1 MQRPGG
7 CGGPQAAV
15 ADGAVRFRNDV
26 RDSLLN
32 ENEVRVLVV
41 DDLDDAAQALAM
53 LLNVSGYSART
64 ASDGESALAIVEEFK
79 PHCVLLDVQ
88 MPGINGLELTRR
100 LRARY
105 KDDIVLVAVT
115 GGTADDAK
123 VAGTFELVDHY
134 LTKPIEIEK
143 LEKILPPIED

>member
-1 MQRPGG
+1 
-7 CGGPQAAV
+7 
-15 ADGAVRFRNDV
+15 VRRGFENDV
-26 RDSLLN
+26 RNFLLN
-32 ENEVRVLVV
+32 DNEVRVLVV

-53 LLNVSGYSART
+53 LLNISGYSART
-64 ASDGESALAIVEEFK
+64 AIDGESALAMVEEFK

-115 GGTADDAK
+115 GGNSDDAK

-143 LEKILPPIED
+143 LEKILPPIER